1 MKKLFTIGYEGAYLA
16 DFLATLARHGV
27 SVVVDVRELP
37 LSRRKGFSKNSLAGA
52 LATVGVLYQ
61 HEKALGAPRDIR
73 HRLRDDGNLATYFR
87 GFDRYL
93 TTQAVA
99 LEHVAET
106 CMGNVALLCFERDY
120 KACHRSSVAREL
132 GRLAD
137 LVPIHLEV
145 ENRGSVRKAACL
157 HPRQGVPAA

>member
-1 MKKLFTIGYEGAYLA
+1 MRKLFTIGYEGAQLA
-16 DFLATLARHGV
+16 DFLATLARHRV

-52 LATVGVLYQ
+52 LATDGILYQ

-93 TTQAVA
+93 ATQATA
-99 LEHVAET
+99 LEHLAET

-120 KACHRSSVAREL
+120 KTCHRSSVAREL

-137 LVPIHLEV
+137 LVPVHLEV
-145 ENRGSVRKAACL
+145 GGHGSVRKAAGVY
-157 HPRQGVPAA
+157 PRQGVPAT

>member
-1 MKKLFTIGYEGAYLA
+1 MKKLFTIGYEGTQLA
-16 DFLATLARHGV
+16 DFLATLIRHKV
-27 SVVVDVRELP
+27 NIVVDVRELP

-52 LATVGVLYQ
+52 LATVDILYL
-61 HEKALGAPRDIR
+61 HERALGAPREIR

-93 TTQAVA
+93 TTQTGA
-99 LEHVAET
+99 LEQVAET

-120 KACHRSSVAREL
+120 KTCHRSSVAREL

-137 LVPIHLEV
+137 LVPVHLEV
-145 ENRGSVRKAACL
+145 GDHGPVRKAAGL